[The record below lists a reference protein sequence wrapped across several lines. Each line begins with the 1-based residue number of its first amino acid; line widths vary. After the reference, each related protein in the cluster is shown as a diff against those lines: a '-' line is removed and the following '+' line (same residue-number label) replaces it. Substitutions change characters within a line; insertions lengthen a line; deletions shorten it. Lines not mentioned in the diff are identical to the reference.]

1 MQSLT
6 TTETSGWFSV
16 LRGLGTV
23 LIAAGLLVA
32 AGCDSND
39 SGIGNGNGDDDGDDD
54 GTVTVDNPN
63 YDTTDAGQIVVSDAA
78 EGRGVSYLD
87 ADSNLVEDVT
97 WSSDFVYQLDNFV
110 FVDDGETLTIEP
122 GTVIQGLPGSGSD
135 AASLI
140 VTRGGTIQADGERDD
155 GSIDPI
161 IFTAE
166 GDDGSGLGRDV
177 KGRWGG
183 VILLGDAPINSEPPT
198 TQIEG
203 IPDEVGG
210 DRIRYGAENGDFDST
225 HNVGTFRYVSIRHTG
240 TQLQGG
246 DEIQGLTLGGVGS
259 GSTIEYVESYAS
271 DDDGFEWFGGTVNTK
286 YLISAYA
293 SDDSYDID
301 EGWTGGNQFW
311 LAVHGAEEA
320 GRIGEHDGGTDPEAG
335 EPFATSVVSNATY
348 IGIGPGVTEDEVSGD
363 RNNPFLMQ
371 RDNNATSYYNTIF
384 MGGRTND
391 GLQIEDLGEGDED
404 AANRWDEGTLKHQDN
419 LWFNIGP
426 DFSDQTTFEDIIQ
439 LTKADLDDDGELELV
454 GDRGEEMRGNLAD
467 YLRNNGNQVLDTDQQ
482 PIAGITRADGARGPD
497 GAVQSFDP
505 APTGPATSGANAPD
519 EFGSGG
525 TNSSWTQ
532 VSFRGAFGSGA
543 EWNLDS
549 QWALITQDGTV
560 QQ

>member
-1 MQSLT
+1 MRFISIT
-6 TTETSGWFSV
+6 TTDGWFSV
-16 LRGLGTV
+16 LRGLGAV
-23 LIAAGLLVA
+23 LVTAGLLFA
-32 AGCDSND
+32 AGCDSNNGGMTEPD
-39 SGIGNGNGDDDGDDD
+39 PDPDPDPGNGG
-54 GTVTVDNPN
+54 VTVDNPN
-63 YDTTDAGQIVVSDAA
+63 YDTTDAGEIVVSDDA
-78 EGRGVSYLD
+78 EGRGISYLD

-97 WSSDFVYQLDNFV
+97 WSNDFVYQLDNFV
-110 FVDDGETLTIEP
+110 FVDEGETLTIEP
-122 GTVIQGLPGSGSD
+122 GTIIQGLPGNGAD
-135 AASLI
+135 AAAMI

-155 GSIDPI
+155 GTIDPI
-161 IFTAE
+161 IFTAD
-166 GDDGSGLGRDV
+166 GDDGGGLGRDV

-183 VILLGDAPINSEPPT
+183 VILLGNAPINSDPPT

-210 DRIRYGAENGDFDST
+210 DRIRYGAENGDFDPN

-240 TQLQGG
+240 TALQGG
-246 DEIQGLTLGGVGS
+246 DEIQGLTLGGVGN

-335 EPFATSVVSNATY
+335 QPFATSVVSNATY
-348 IGIGPGVTEDEVSGD
+348 IGIGPGVSTQDVTGD
-363 RNNPFLMQ
+363 GENPFLMQ

-384 MGGRTND
+384 MGGRTNA
-391 GLQIEDLGEGDED
+391 GLQIEDLDGSED
-404 AANRWDEGTLKHQDN
+404 AANRWADGDLKHQDN

-426 DFSDQTTFEDIIQ
+426 DFSDQTEFEDLIQ
-439 LTKADLDDDGELELV
+439 LTAEDVDDDGELELI
-454 GDRGEEMRGNLAD
+454 GDRGETMRGNLAN
-467 YLRNNGNQVLDTDQQ
+467 YLRDNGNQVLNTDEL
-482 PIAGITRADGARGPD
+482 PITSITRAQGARGPD

-505 APTGPATSGANAPD
+505 APAGPATSGASAPG
-519 EFGSGG
+519 EFGTGG
-525 TNSSWTQ
+525 ENSSWTQ
-532 VSFRGAFGSGA
+532 VEFRGAFGSGA

-549 QWALITQDGTV
+549 QWALITQDGTI
-560 QQ
+560 Q

>member
-1 MQSLT
+1 MQST
-6 TTETSGWFSV
+6 TTTATSGWFSV
-16 LRGLGTV
+16 LRGLGTA
-23 LIAAGLLVA
+23 LLTAGLLFA

-39 SGIGNGNGDDDGDDD
+39 SGIGNGNGTGNGDDDGDDD

-78 EGRGVSYLD
+78 EGRGISYLD

-166 GDDGSGLGRDV
+166 GDDGGGLGRDV

-183 VILLGDAPINSEPPT
+183 VILLGEAPINSQPPT

-210 DRIRYGAENGDFDST
+210 DRIRYGAENGDFDPDHS
-225 HNVGTFRYVSIRHTG
+225 VGTFRYVSIRHTG

-286 YLISAYA
+286 YLVSAWA

-301 EGWTGGNQFW
+301 EGWTGSNQFW

-320 GRIGEHDGGTDPEAG
+320 GRIGEHDGGTDPEDG
-335 EPFATSVVSNATY
+335 TPLATSVVSNATY
-348 IGIGPGVTEDEVSGD
+348 VGIGPGVSDDDISGD
-363 RNNPFLMQ
+363 GENPFLMQ

-384 MGGRTND
+384 MDGRTSA
-391 GLQIEDLGEGDED
+391 GLQIEDLGSGED
-404 AANRWDEGTLKHQDN
+404 ARERWRAGDLVHRDN

-426 DFSDQTTFEDIIQ
+426 DFSEQTTFEDLIQ
-439 LTKADLDDDGELELV
+439 IPRDSTGTPTGDG
-454 GDRGEEMRGNLAD
+454 GEAYVDNLAD
-467 YLRNNGNQVLDTDQQ
+467 GLRDAGNEVLDPSQM
-482 PIAGITRADGARGPD
+482 PITSITRTEGGRGPD
-497 GAVQSFDP
+497 GPVQSFDP
-505 APTGPATSGANAPD
+505 APAGPATSGANEPD
-519 EFGSGG
+519 AFGDSGG
-525 TNSSWTQ
+525 VNAGWTQ
-532 VSFRGAFGSGA
+532 VPFRGAFGSGA
-543 EWNLDS
+543 EWNLSD
-549 QWALITQDGTV
+549 WALVAQDGTV
-560 QQ
+560 Q

>member
-1 MQSLT
+1 VALM
-6 TTETSGWFSV
+6 
-16 LRGLGTV
+16 
-23 LIAAGLLVA
+23 LVVA
-32 AGCDSND
+32 TGCDSND
-39 SGIGNGNGDDDGDDD
+39 SGMEDPPPNDGNGD
-54 GTVTVDNPN
+54 GTEFSVAH
-63 YDTTDAGQIVVSDAA
+63 YDTTVVEGGPDEITVSDDA
-78 EGRGVSYLD
+78 EDFGVGYED
-87 ADSNLVEDVT
+87 PDGNAVTDVT
-97 WSSDFVYQLDNFV
+97 WSSDFVYKLDNFV

-122 GTVIQGLPGSGSD
+122 GTVVQGLPGNGAD

-155 GSIDPI
+155 GTIAPI
-161 IFTAE
+161 IFTAD

-183 VILLGDAPINSEPPT
+183 VILLGDAPINSKPTT

-210 DRIRYGAENGDFDST
+210 DRIRYGAENGDFDPN
-225 HNVGTFRYVSIRHTG
+225 HNVGTLRYVSIRHTG

-301 EGWTGGNQFW
+301 EGWTGSNQFW

-348 IGIGPGVTEDEVSGD
+348 IGIGPGVSTADVSGD
-363 RNNPFLMQ
+363 GENPFLMQ

-384 MGGRTND
+384 MGGRTNA
-391 GLQIEDLGEGDED
+391 GLQIEDLDGSED
-404 AANRWDEGTLKHQDN
+404 AANRWDSGDLKHQGN

-426 DFSDQTTFEDIIQ
+426 DFSDQTEFEDLIQ
-439 LTKADLDDDGELELV
+439 LTTNDAGEV
-454 GDRGEEMRGNLAD
+454 TGDRGTAMRGNLAS
-467 YLRNNGNQVLDTDQQ
+467 YLRNNGNQVLDTDQT
-482 PIAGITRADGARGPD
+482 PITGITRAEGARGPD

-505 APTGPATSGANAPD
+505 APAGPATSGANEPD
-519 EFGSGG
+519 AFGASGG
-525 TNSSWTQ
+525 QNATWTA
-532 VSFRGAFGSGA
+532 VSFRGAFGPGA
-543 EWNLDS
+543 SWNLSD
-549 QWALITQDGTV
+549 WALVAQDGTI
-560 QQ
+560 Q

>member
-1 MQSLT
+1 MHSTRNT
-6 TTETSGWFSV
+6 TPIGWFSV
-16 LRGLGTV
+16 LRGLGAILVT
-23 LIAAGLLVA
+23 AGLLFA

-39 SGIGNGNGDDDGDDD
+39 SGMGPDPDPDPDPGN

-63 YDTTDAGQIVVSDAA
+63 YDTTDAGEIVVSDAA
-78 EGRGVSYLD
+78 DGRGISYLD
-87 ADSNLVEDVT
+87 PDSNLVEDVT
-97 WSSDFVYQLDNFV
+97 WTNDFVYKLDNFV
-110 FVDDGETLTIEP
+110 FVNEGETLTIEP
-122 GTVIQGLPGSGSD
+122 GTIIQGLPGSGAD

-155 GSIDPI
+155 GTIDPI

-166 GDDGSGLGRDV
+166 GDDDGTGLGRDV

-183 VILLGDAPINSEPPT
+183 VILLGDAPINSEPST

-210 DRIRYGAENGDFDST
+210 DRIRYGAENNNFNPDHD
-225 HNVGTFRYVSIRHTG
+225 VGTFRYVSIRHTG
-240 TQLQGG
+240 TALQGG
-246 DEIQGLTLGGVGS
+246 DEIQGLTLGGIGS

-286 YLISAYA
+286 YLIAAYA

-301 EGWTGGNQFW
+301 EGFQGSNQFW
-311 LAVHGAEEA
+311 LAVQNDGEA
-320 GRIGEHDGGTDPEAG
+320 GRIGEHDGGTDPEDG
-335 EPFATSVVSNATY
+335 EPLAASVVSNATY

-384 MGGRTND
+384 MGGRTD
-391 GLQIEDLGEGDED
+391 AGLQFEDLGSGED
-404 AANRWDEGTLKHQDN
+404 AANRWDEGDLVHQDN

-426 DFSDQTTFEDIIQ
+426 NFSDQTTFEDLIQ
-439 LTKADLDDDGELELV
+439 LTADPETGDLV
-454 GDRGEEMRGNLAD
+454 GDRGEAMRGNLAE
-467 YLRNNGNQVLDTDQQ
+467 YLRNNGNQVLAPDQM
-482 PIAGITRADGARGPD
+482 PITSIDRNDGGRGADGP
-497 GAVQSFDP
+497 VQSFDP
-505 APTGPATSGANAPD
+505 APAGPAASGANEPD
-519 EFGSGG
+519 TFGNTGG
-525 TNSSWTQ
+525 ENSSWTQ
-532 VSFRGAFGSGA
+532 VEFRGAFGSDA

-560 QQ
+560 Q